1 MKTRITVDE
10 EEIIF
15 DRDMAHLGTRGNGC
29 DVSAAA
35 RVVLLTISER
45 K

>member
-1 MKTRITVDE
+1 MKTRIAFDE
-10 EEIIF
+10 ERMIF
-15 DRDMAHLGTRGNGC
+15 DRSMAHLGTRGNGC